1 MQSIPVLCYII
12 NTLRQRWNRRHFADD
27 VFKYIFQNENVWIS
41 IKISLK
47 FVPKGSINDI
57 PVLVHIMAWRR
68 PGDKPLFEPMMV
80 RLLMHICVTRSQ
92 WVNQP
97 LLIVSV
103 SCIYSLYSPPLCLQM
118 VWCLLANLENGLVSV
133 GTRSSADTMLT
144 FSYTE
149 KYTCWEFHMMK
160 EKINSIH
167 ADTTHWGRVIHICI
181 GKLTIIGL
189 DNGLSPGWR
198 QAIIW
203 TNAGILVIG
212 PLGTNFSEISYIFI
226 EENVIEN
233 VVW

>member
-1 MQSIPVLCYII
+1 MMQSIPVLCYII
-12 NTLRQRWNRRHFADD
+12 NTLRQRWNRCHFADN

-103 SCIYSLYSPPLCLQM
+103 SCTYSLYSPPLCLQM
-118 VWCLLANLENGLVSV
+118 VWCLLAPDQQKTQCWLSHTQRNTCVENF
-133 GTRSSADTMLT
+133 TWW
-144 FSYTE
+144 
-149 KYTCWEFHMMK
+149 KK
-160 EKINSIH
+160 KINSIH

-181 GKLTIIGL
+181 GKLTITGL

-226 EENVIEN
+226 EENAIEN
-233 VVW
+233 VFW